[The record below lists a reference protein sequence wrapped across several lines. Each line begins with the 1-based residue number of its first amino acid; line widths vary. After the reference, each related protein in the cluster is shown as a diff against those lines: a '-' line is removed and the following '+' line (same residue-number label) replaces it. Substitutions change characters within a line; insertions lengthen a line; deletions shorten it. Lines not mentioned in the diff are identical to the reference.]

1 MRDTS
6 PEADA
11 IVRAAIRRRPPVERM
26 REALELSDSLRTLV
40 LARLRRDHPA
50 DSPIALV
57 ERLTGESLRPA
68 VRTGPSPR
76 R

>member
-11 IVRAAIRRRPPVERM
+11 VVRAAIRRRPPVERM
-26 REALELSDSLRTLV
+26 REALELSDALRALV
-40 LARLRRDHPA
+40 LARLGRQHPA

-57 ERLTGESLRPA
+57 ERLTGEPLRPA
-68 VRTGPSPR
+68 VRTGPALR